1 MRAFGQSFGQ
11 TFLAKPFTQQTFL
24 KTAEASNTLFLFY
37 SLSVNRSFTAAI
49 SPISVGISPMYILN
63 PSKNF
68 TVENVLNLFLVV

>member
-11 TFLAKPFTQQTFL
+11 TFLAKPFPQQTFL
-24 KTAEASNTLFLFY
+24 KTAEASNSLFFY

-68 TVENVLNLFLVV
+68 AVENVLLDLFLVV